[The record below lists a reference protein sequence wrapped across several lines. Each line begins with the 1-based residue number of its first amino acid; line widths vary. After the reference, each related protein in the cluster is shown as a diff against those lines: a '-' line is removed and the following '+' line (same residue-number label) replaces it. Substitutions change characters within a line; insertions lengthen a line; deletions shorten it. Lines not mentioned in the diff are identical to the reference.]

1 MRVALYVRVASANQL
16 SFDAQLAYLRKYA
29 EEHNYEVAAIFAL
42 NGVSGM
48 KAENYLDAVLHLAE
62 TAGVK
67 KVIARDPTRIARDAL
82 RFMDIERKFR
92 SADIVLEYSE
102 HPVTQPLTDVAKLL
116 IEHFSRERNKMRSER
131 Y

>member
-48 KAENYLDAVLHLAE
+48 KAENYLDAVRGASSFAFG
-62 TAGVK
+62 TALPW
-67 KVIARDPTRIARDAL
+67 IR
-82 RFMDIERKFR
+82 
-92 SADIVLEYSE
+92 
-102 HPVTQPLTDVAKLL
+102 
-116 IEHFSRERNKMRSER
+116 
-131 Y
+131 